1 MPLGEVL
8 LTEQS
13 SNIIY
18 LCHNKYC
25 RFWNA
30 STGACLNTIDTGSQV
45 SSLVWSKNSNYK
57 EIVSGH
63 GFSQNQ
69 ICVWK
74 YPSLAKA
81 AELRGH
87 TSRVLEMAISPDGS
101 TVVSGAADETLRFW
115 KIFGSE
121 NAVAAPVAPAVAK
134 PKSTSSFSAK
144 ALNIR

>member
-1 MPLGEVL
+1 M
-8 LTEQS
+8 TELS
-13 SNIIY
+13 SMILHIF
-18 LCHNKYC
+18 LIDKF
-25 RFWNA
+25 RFWNTT
-30 STGACLNTIDTGSQV
+30 TGACLNTIDTESQV

-87 TSRVLEMAISPDGS
+87 TSRVLEMAISPDGT

-115 KIFGSE
+115 KIFESE
-121 NAVAAPVAPAVAK
+121 NTVAAPVAPVVAK
-134 PKSTSSFSAK
+134 PKSTSSLGAK